1 MTEHKYDISEFRI
14 SAQDKKGH
22 SARRWFRLQPGHD
35 SMIDEIVAKRIF
47 PYRTASDLIRHAVK
61 RHLDW
66 LETLEP
72 IPSITK
78 QVDIILDLMRQEEF
92 QRDFQT
98 VMDKL
103 REQAWAYQRNGSQGE
118 AERLINDTYQK
129 ILAMPIGYWRERYL
143 EQLRK
148 EFGPMV
154 KPFNMAKRKK

>member
-1 MTEHKYDISEFRI
+1 MPNYDVNEFRVHA
-14 SAQDKKGH
+14 SDKKGH

-35 SMIDEIVAKRIF
+35 QMLSEIVASRKF
-47 PYRTASDLIRHAVK
+47 PYRDAGDIVRHAVK

-72 IPSITK
+72 IPSVTK

-103 REQAWAYQRNGSQGE
+103 REQVW
-118 AERLINDTYQK
+118 
-129 ILAMPIGYWRERYL
+129 
-143 EQLRK
+143 
-148 EFGPMV
+148 
-154 KPFNMAKRKK
+154 